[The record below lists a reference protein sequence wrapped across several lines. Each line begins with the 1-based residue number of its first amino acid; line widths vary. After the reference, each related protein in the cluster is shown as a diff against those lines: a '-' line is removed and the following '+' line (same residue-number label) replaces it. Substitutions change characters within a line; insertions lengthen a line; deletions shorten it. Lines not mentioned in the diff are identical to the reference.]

1 MAVFAR
7 LGAGTIGSAE
17 RLTCGAR
24 ASKTACHGRLVL
36 GHYAGGPVSM
46 RDIFEDIYA
55 NQPLDPSEAARKSL
69 RTPLR
74 KRFYKEAAA
83 GAAEAGNYP
92 VLLDGKPVRTP
103 ARNLLAAPTRELT
116 AAIAGEWQA
125 QTEAIDPVTMPLT
138 RLANSI
144 IDGVATS
151 QKEVAAEVEKFL
163 GTDLLFYRAEEP
175 AGLVERQIKHW
186 DPVIGWARDRLGA
199 RFVLAAG
206 VIHRAQPEG
215 AVASALSA
223 IPRDPWRLGA
233 VHAITTLTGSALLA
247 IAVSERFVGAETAW
261 LAAHVDEDWNMET
274 WGRDEAAM
282 ARRAQRHAEMQAAAT
297 VLALTL

>member
-1 MAVFAR
+1 MAAHV
-7 LGAGTIGSAE
+7 L
-17 RLTCGAR
+17 
-24 ASKTACHGRLVL
+24 ASTPADL
-36 GHYAGGPVSM
+36 VSM

-55 NQPLDPSEAARKSL
+55 NQPLDPTEAARRSL

-74 KRFYKEAAA
+74 KRFYKDATA
-83 GAAEAGNYP
+83 GEAEAGNYP

-103 ARNLLAAPTRELT
+103 SRNLLATPARELS

-125 QTEAIDPVTMPLT
+125 QMETIDPVTMPLT
-138 RLANSI
+138 RLANSV
-144 IDGVATS
+144 IDGVAAS

-163 GTDLLFYRAEEP
+163 CTDLLFYRAEEP
-175 AGLVERQIKHW
+175 EGLVARQTRHW
-186 DPVIGWARDRLGA
+186 DPVIDWARDRLGA

-206 VIHRAQPEG
+206 IVHRLQPEG
-215 AVASALSA
+215 AVAAA
-223 IPRDPWRLGA
+223 ARVIPHDPWRLGA

-247 IAVSERFVGAETAW
+247 LGVSERFLDAEAAW

-282 ARRAQRHAEMQAAAT
+282 ARRAHRHAEMRAAST
-297 VLALTL
+297 VLDLVL